1 VNQPQRSSEDVAKR
15 QARFNR
21 STRTHWL
28 HFAPHRAR
36 VMELILLGR
45 ELSSGGRF
53 VALGAGNCNDLEL
66 PRLIDAFEEVHL
78 VDIDPA
84 ALSAAADRQGV
95 TAAAGLRLH
104 APVDLTGIANRV
116 SEWKTALPSLA
127 DVRQAVVES
136 QQAAVPALR
145 TKFDLVLSSCLLSQL
160 VGYATDRLGG
170 ERHPGFRELVCEI
183 RRRHLALMLDL
194 LAPGGTGL
202 LISDLVSS
210 DSREDLS
217 RVPEHELPALVRKL
231 ARDGNFFSGL
241 YPDALLAAMQNEPTA
256 AREATDVRMLS
267 PWIWRLGP
275 LRTFLVY
282 AIRFRK
288 RLLMTESQNLFG
300 Q

>member
-1 VNQPQRSSEDVAKR
+1 V
-15 QARFNR
+15 
-21 STRTHWL
+21 
-28 HFAPHRAR
+28 
-36 VMELILLGR
+36 
-45 ELSSGGRF
+45 
-53 VALGAGNCNDLEL
+53 
-66 PRLIDAFEEVHL
+66 
-78 VDIDPA
+78 
-84 ALSAAADRQGV
+84 
-95 TAAAGLRLH
+95 
-104 APVDLTGIANRV
+104 
-116 SEWKTALPSLA
+116 
-127 DVRQAVVES
+127 
-136 QQAAVPALR
+136 
-145 TKFDLVLSSCLLSQL
+145 VLSSCVLSQL